1 MPEFIGSACLLASR
15 ITCYNDGY
23 DIVRDALSVLDD
35 YMDEM
40 DEEEIA

>member
-1 MPEFIGSACLLASR
+1 MPEFIGSA
-15 ITCYNDGY
+15 CYNDGY
-23 DIVRDALSVLDD
+23 DIVREALSVLED